1 MGMQYNSREDRE
13 GRRIAQRAGT
23 PRRSPLSSRAGKFG
37 ALVDP
42 NLTTDRILDK
52 SKKEGVAFFGEAG
65 SREQA
70 AQDALPGILAML
82 AQQRQAQLQNVP
94 TIYGSQPVPAAPP
107 QGLFQSLA
115 SRGQQQIAAGQSLN
129 PTLAKA
135 KV

>member
-1 MGMQYNSREDRE
+1 MGMWYNSREDRE
-13 GRRIAQRAGT
+13 GRRTPQRAGT
-23 PRRSPLSSRAGKFG
+23 PRRSSFPSRSGKLG
-37 ALVDP
+37 AL
-42 NLTTDRILDK
+42 TDQILDK
-52 SKKEGVAFFGEAG
+52 SKKEGVDFFGEAG